1 MKKNRIIM
9 SLAIAA
15 LAIGFQAQA
24 QDSLVEH
31 VLESCEVEMETF
43 CSQVTPGQGRL
54 LHCAAAH
61 EDKLSGRCNYA
72 LFQAASAI
80 EQIAAAIAHVAEQCM
95 TDAQTLCSDVKEGD
109 GRILMCLDEQ
119 ADGVSDT
126 CKQAISDVTSD

>member
-1 MKKNRIIM
+1 MKKDRIIM

-95 TDAQTLCSDVKEGD
+95 TDVQTLCSDVKEGD

>member
-24 QDSLVEH
+24 QDLLVEH
-31 VLESCEVEMETF
+31 LLESCEVEMETF

-95 TDAQTLCSDVKEGD
+95 TDVQTLCSDVKEGD

-119 ADGVSDT
+119 ADGVSDA

>member
-1 MKKNRIIM
+1 MKNNRIIM

-31 VLESCEVEMETF
+31 LLESCEVEMETF

-95 TDAQTLCSDVKEGD
+95 TDVQTLCSDVKEGD

-119 ADGVSDT
+119 ADGVSDA